1 MRNETRNTL
10 RRILAAV
17 LVIVFV
23 VSVQNTPITAYAQ
36 EQEMIWT
43 HPGDGW
49 HYLVG
54 TDIRVKIENNAISIY
69 GTGAIPDFDYWKLY
83 ERPWAGTYAES
94 VYIEP
99 TITSIGSYAF
109 YNMEYLRNVSM
120 STSTFVKDMT
130 CFDKICYMPI
140 FRIHDSGVSTEMIGI
155 IPYTSLD
162 SILAMAQSNY
172 NGACYILDTP
182 AKAIE
187 FQNKTN
193 PTITNVYY
201 ASEKIQRL
209 PHEEADLDETK
220 NVPWYDVATY
230 GNGNVATPIC
240 RLSELTPYASLKVA
254 AQKKYQGRAC
264 YEAYAAYI
272 EDYIFAATFNVTV
285 MKGEREI
292 GRSYNMQVEKVV
304 ERTDNELMYVLT
316 IPAEFR
322 LAGRQ
327 FRLLAIGNGVVNV
340 YDDLDMD
347 DTTITFATQ
356 TPTTAYALVY
366 K

>member
-1 MRNETRNTL
+1 MRNETRKTL

-23 VSVQNTPITAYAQ
+23 VSVQNAPITAYAQ

-49 HYLVG
+49 HYLAG

-69 GTGAIPDFDYWKLY
+69 GTGAIPDFDYWKLH
-83 ERPWAGTYAES
+83 ERPWAGTKAES
-94 VYIEP
+94 VYIES

-109 YNMEYLRNVSM
+109 YEMEELRYISM
-120 STSTFVKDMT
+120 YTSTFVKDMT
-130 CFDKICYMPI
+130 CFDKICYKPI
-140 FRIHDSGVSTEMIGI
+140 YRIYESPVNTEMIGT

-162 SILAMAQSNY
+162 SIKTMAQSNY
-172 NGACYILDTP
+172 NGASYILDTQT
-182 AKAIE
+182 KAQE
-187 FQNKTN
+187 FQNSTN

-201 ASEKIQRL
+201 AGEQIQRW
-209 PHEEADLDETK
+209 PDEKPDPDETK
-220 NVPWYDVATY
+220 NVPWHFVEVY
-230 GNGNVATPIC
+230 GNGNVVTPIC
-240 RLSELTPYASLKVA
+240 RLSELTPYASLIVS
-254 AQKKYQGRAC
+254 AQKRYQGRAC

-272 EDYIFAATFNVTV
+272 EDYTFAATFNISVL
-285 MKGEREI
+285 KGEREI
-292 GRSYNMQVEKVV
+292 GRSYDMQVERVV
-304 ERTDNELMYVLT
+304 EQTDTELMYVLT
-316 IPAEFR
+316 IPEEFR

-327 FRLLAIGNGVVNV
+327 FRLLAIGNGVVNI
-340 YDDLDMD
+340 YDDLDVD
-347 DTTITFATQ
+347 DATITFATQ